1 MIFMI
6 FYHLFSISHWNLQA
20 FMNFVTKHIKDNYK
34 IYSLIIIIIERIVI
48 IVRCGVFKIS
58 KVNHLTMFLPMCIDS
73 IHFVNFHLPSLF
85 VSQSNYLII
94 HQQLLPL
101 WLDYATPSLWNFK
114 TLDLFT
120 FPNFHMDCE
129 NPWNF
134 HHFLAISKFFLL
146 HIVEELHN

>member
-1 MIFMI
+1 
-6 FYHLFSISHWNLQA
+6 
-20 FMNFVTKHIKDNYK
+20 MNFVTKHIKDNYK

-73 IHFVNFHLPSLF
+73 IHFVNLHLPSLF

-101 WLDYATPSLWNFK
+101 
-114 TLDLFT
+114 
-120 FPNFHMDCE
+120 
-129 NPWNF
+129 
-134 HHFLAISKFFLL
+134 
-146 HIVEELHN
+146 